1 MNSKFLKLILTSAS
15 VLALAAVT
23 SFAAEPAKK
32 DGEKCPCPSENPKPT
47 ALVSG
52 ADCPKKC
59 DKDKKDAPAAPA
71 TAQDAPAKKDCDKC
85 PCPSDKPKPT
95 AMLCGDECPKKC
107 DKDKKDAPAAPA
119 TALVS
124 GDDCPKKCDKD
135 KKDAPAAPAT
145 AEDAPAKKDGEKC
158 PCPSEKPKA

>member
-1 MNSKFLKLILTSAS
+1 MNSKFLKLILTAAS

-47 ALVSG
+47 ALVS
-52 ADCPKKC
+52 A
-59 DKDKKDAPAAPA
+59 
-71 TAQDAPAKKDCDKC
+71 
-85 PCPSDKPKPT
+85 
-95 AMLCGDECPKKC
+95 DECPKKC